1 MPFLRFCWCPLL
13 FVGGGFSSTT
23 QSEIDAK
30 RKHQERTD
38 LLFLKVP
45 GWAAFFFPPSRVFFC
60 LVSLQGFWLGFV
72 GEIGINV
79 FSPPCLE
86 LEWVFKLPRERT
98 VLLFSLTLWC
108 SVGKLNQGIH
118 YWPKSHGTPPIMFS
132 PSPGIVY
139 PGSRQSSDRPRRL
152 KTSLSAPGR
161 EAPHLCELLF
171 HTWSIILDSFLFL
184 TAQG

>member
-1 MPFLRFCWCPLL
+1 MQKENTRNALTYY
-13 FVGGGFSSTT
+13 SSRSLAG
-23 QSEIDAK
+23 QPS
-30 RKHQERTD
+30 
-38 LLFLKVP
+38 
-45 GWAAFFFPPSRVFFC
+45 FFPPSRVCFC
-60 LVSLQGFWLGFV
+60 LISLQGFWLGFV
-72 GEIGINV
+72 GKIGINV

-118 YWPKSHGTPPIMFS
+118 YWPKSHGTPPPPIMFS

-152 KTSLSAPGR
+152 KTSYQLLEERRPTSVSFSFIPG
-161 EAPHLCELLF
+161 PLTLTPF
-171 HTWSIILDSFLFL
+171 SF
-184 TAQG
+184 